1 MSAQA
6 STRTS
11 RRQNPAF
18 YSLLVVLI
26 FMAVGPIALMFVNS
40 FKLDVDILSGTGG
53 LLFLPTIQNYETA
66 LCDVLWYDLDHL
78 DFCSLKFG
86 GAFINSL
93 IIALISTFLTLVI
106 GCMAAYA
113 LVRFRFMGRDTASMT
128 TLMVR
133 MVPPAVLLVPVFGL
147 WNNEFCIDKTS
158 FVGALIRDWF
168 GGRGDVCL
176 AGTHSGIILIY
187 VAMNLP
193 FVIWILQSFIVQ
205 VPRQLEEA
213 ARMDG
218 AGPFQ
223 VFFLVVLPLIKPG
236 LAASAIFTF
245 RIAWNEY
252 LLASALS
259 DRDTKTVPILI
270 VNNMSEFN
278 VEWGVIMATGMLLA
292 IPPII
297 FTLFASRQII
307 TGMTA
312 GAVKG

>member
-1 MSAQA
+1 MATAPVQ
-6 STRTS
+6 RT
-11 RRQNPAF
+11 NPAF
-18 YSLLVVLI
+18 YALLIALV
-26 FMAVGPIALMFVNS
+26 FMSVGPVALMFINS
-40 FKLDVDILSGTGG
+40 FKLDVDIISGTSG
-53 LLFLPTIQNYETA
+53 LIFMPTIQNYETA
-66 LCDVLWYDLDHL
+66 LCDILPYELDHL

-86 GAFINSL
+86 EAFINSL
-93 IIALISTFLTLVI
+93 IIALISTALTLII

-113 LVRFRFMGRDTASMT
+113 LVRFKFMGRDTASFT

-147 WNNEFCIDKTS
+147 WNNEFCIGRSTM
-158 FVGALIRDWF
+158 FGEFWRDTF
-168 GGRGDVCL
+168 GGRGDLCL
-176 AGTHSGIILIY
+176 AGTYGGIILVY

-205 VPRQLEEA
+205 VPRSLEEA
-213 ARMDG
+213 ARVDG
-218 AGPFQ
+218 AGPFR

-236 LAASAIFTF
+236 LAAAAIFTF

-259 DRDTKTVPILI
+259 DRDTRTVPILI

-292 IPPII
+292 IPPIL

>member
-1 MSAQA
+1 MSVQYQ
-6 STRTS
+6 
-11 RRQNPAF
+11 RQNPAF
-18 YSLLVVLI
+18 YALLVVLI
-26 FMAVGPIALMFVNS
+26 FMAVGPIMLMFVNS
-40 FKLDVDILSGTGG
+40 FKLDVDILSGTSG

-66 LCDVLWYDLDHL
+66 LCDILWYELNHL

-93 IIALISTFLTLVI
+93 IIALVSTILTLVI

-113 LVRFRFMGRDTASMT
+113 LVRFKFMGRDTASMT

-147 WNNEFCIDKTS
+147 WNNDFCIGKTT

-236 LAASAIFTF
+236 LAAAAIFTF

>member
-1 MSAQA
+1 MQNK
-6 STRTS
+6 
-11 RRQNPAF
+11 RQNPAI
-18 YSLLVVLI
+18 YALLATLI
-26 FMAVGPIALMFVNS
+26 FMAVGPIILMLTIS
-40 FKLDVDILSGTGG
+40 FKLDSDIISGTSG

-66 LCDVLWYDLDHL
+66 LCDIIWYKPEHL
-78 DFCSLKFG
+78 DFCQLKFG

-93 IIALISTFLTLVI
+93 IIALISTILTLVI

-113 LVRFRFMGRDTASMT
+113 LVRFRFMGRDTASLT
-128 TLMVR
+128 TLLIR

-147 WNNEFCIDKTS
+147 WNNEFCIDNAS
-158 FVGALIRDWF
+158 YIGGLIRNVF
-168 GGRGDVCL
+168 PGRGDVCL
-176 AGTHSGIILIY
+176 SGTHSGIILIY

-205 VPRQLEEA
+205 VPKSLEEA
-213 ARMDG
+213 ARVDG

-223 VFFLVVLPLIKPG
+223 VFFKIVLPVIKPG
-236 LAASAIFTF
+236 LAAAAIFTF

-252 LLASALS
+252 LLASVLS
-259 DRDTKTVPILI
+259 DRSTKTVPILI

-307 TGMTA
+307 TGMTS

>member
-1 MSAQA
+1 MSK
-6 STRTS
+6 THEK
-11 RRQNPAF
+11 QNPAF
-18 YSLLVVLI
+18 YVVI
-26 FMAVGPIALMFVNS
+26 FMLVFMSIGPVILMFINS
-40 FKLDVDILSGTGG
+40 FKLDVDIISGTSG

-66 LCDVLWYDLDHL
+66 LCDLLWYEPEHL
-78 DFCSLKFG
+78 DFCALKFG
-86 GAFINSL
+86 GAFVNSL
-93 IIALISTFLTLVI
+93 IIALISTILTLVI
-106 GCMAAYA
+106 GSMAAYA
-113 LVRFRFMGRDTASMT
+113 LVRFRFFGRDTASVT

-147 WNNEFCIDKTS
+147 WNNEFCIGKTTWI
-158 FVGALIRDWF
+158 GEMWRDAF
-168 GGRGDVCL
+168 GGRGDICL
-176 AGTHSGIILIY
+176 AGTHGGIILIY

-205 VPRQLEEA
+205 VPRSLEEA
-213 ARMDG
+213 ARVDG

-223 VFFLVVLPLIKPG
+223 VFFKVVLPLIKPG
-236 LAASAIFTF
+236 LAAAAIFTF

-259 DRDTKTVPILI
+259 GRDTKTVPILI

-297 FTLFASRQII
+297 FTLLASRQII

>member
-1 MSAQA
+1 MAVQDKK
-6 STRTS
+6 
-11 RRQNPAF
+11 QNPAF
-18 YSLLVVLI
+18 YALLAALVI
-26 FMAVGPIALMFVNS
+26 MSVGPIALMLATS
-40 FKLDVDILSGTGG
+40 FKTNVDIYDNTVSAFFFT
-53 LLFLPTIQNYETA
+53 PTLKNYETV
-66 LCDVLWYDLDHL
+66 LCNVLWYEPEHVRYCDPT
-78 DFCSLKFG
+78 FG
-86 GAFINSL
+86 RALGNSL
-93 IIALISTFLTLVI
+93 FVATVSTAITLIV

-113 LVRFRFMGRDTASMT
+113 LVRFKFMGRGAVSMT
-128 TLMVR
+128 TLLMR
-133 MVPPAVLLVPVFGL
+133 MVPPAVLLVPVFGIWTFQYGL
-147 WNNEFCIDKTS
+147 DQSYT
-158 FVGALIRDWF
+158 
-168 GGRGDVCL
+168 
-176 AGTHSGIILIY
+176 GIILVY
-187 VAMNLP
+187 TAMNLP

-205 VPRQLEEA
+205 VPIQLEEA

-218 AGPFQ
+218 ANPIQ
-223 VFFLVVLPLIKPG
+223 VFFLVVLPIIKPG
-236 LAASAIFTF
+236 LAAAAIFTF

-259 DRDTKTVPILI
+259 DRDTRTVPILI

>member
-1 MSAQA
+1 MN
-6 STRTS
+6 TE
-11 RRQNPAF
+11 RQNPAF
-18 YSLLVVLI
+18 YALLVALI
-26 FMAVGPIALMFVNS
+26 FMAVGPILLMFANS
-40 FKLDVDILSGTGG
+40 FKLDVDIISGTSG
-53 LLFLPTIQNYETA
+53 LLFLPTLQNYETA
-66 LCDVLWYDLDHL
+66 LCDILWYEPDHL
-78 DFCSLKFG
+78 DFCALKFG
-86 GAFINSL
+86 GAFANSL
-93 IIALISTFLTLVI
+93 IIALISTLLTLVI
-106 GCMAAYA
+106 GTMAAYA
-113 LVRFRFMGRDTASMT
+113 LVRFRFMGKDTVSLT

-147 WNNEFCIDKTS
+147 WNNEFCIGKTS
-158 FVGALIRDWF
+158 WLGTFIRDLM

-205 VPRQLEEA
+205 VPRSLEEA
-213 ARMDG
+213 ARVDG

-223 VFFLVVLPLIKPG
+223 VFFKVVLPLIKPG
-236 LAASAIFTF
+236 LAAAAIFTF

>member
-1 MSAQA
+1 MDYD
-6 STRTS
+6 
-11 RRQNPAF
+11 RQNPAF
-18 YSLLVVLI
+18 YALLVALI
-26 FMAVGPIALMFVNS
+26 FMAVGPIVLMFSNS
-40 FKLDVDILSGTGG
+40 FKLDVDIIGGTSG
-53 LLFLPTIQNYETA
+53 LIFLPTIQNYETA
-66 LCDVLWYDLDHL
+66 LCDVLWYEPKHL
-78 DFCSLKFG
+78 DFCALQFG
-86 GAFINSL
+86 GAFVNSL
-93 IIALISTFLTLVI
+93 IIALVSTALTLII

-113 LVRFRFMGRDTASMT
+113 LVRFRFMGRDTASLT

-147 WNNEFCIDKTS
+147 WNNEFCISKK
-158 FVGALIRDWF
+158 FWLGELIRDTF
-168 GGRGDVCL
+168 GGRGDICL

-205 VPRQLEEA
+205 VPRSLEEA
-213 ARMDG
+213 ARVDG
-218 AGPFQ
+218 VGPFQ
-223 VFFLVVLPLIKPG
+223 VFFQIVLPLIKPG
-236 LAASAIFTF
+236 LAAAAIFTF